1 MNKKRWFLIAAFT
14 IGYAALLSIG
24 LTCLWN
30 LFCIYLASGMFSEP
44 VYKDYPRFSAFCCIV
59 GLIALGALLL
69 LFVLDGKTFVKRI
82 CWSRFFIIIGLSV
95 PLFVLWSMLFHYLQ
109 MIF

>member
-14 IGYAALLSIG
+14 IGYAALLSLG
-24 LTCLWN
+24 LLCFERL
-30 LFCIYLASGMFSEP
+30 LAIFLVAEKLLEP
-44 VYKDYPRFSAFCCIV
+44 AYKDYPRFSAFCYIV
-59 GLIALGALLL
+59 GLLALGGLVL

-82 CWSRFFIIIGLSV
+82 CWSRFFVIIGLSV
-95 PLFVLWSMLFHYLQ
+95 PLFVLWAMLFHYLQ